1 MEKTM
6 VQQARKLEREPD
18 VVYIAGP
25 MTNIPEYNFPAF
37 YKAEELIRKRYPNAK
52 VFNPARRDIDAGVD
66 PNAME
71 FKTHH
76 DFKRLRRDCMKR
88 DTAAIL
94 DNTPDTDVRDSC
106 LLVLL
111 PGFKQSHG
119 VAVECAL
126 CAYLD
131 WSITFIEQFVTGE

>member
-1 MEKTM
+1 MEKKM
-6 VQQARKLEREPD
+6 VQQSRKLERDPD

-37 YKAEELIRKRYPNAK
+37 FKAEGLIRERYPNAK
-52 VFNPARRDIDAGVD
+52 VFNPAR
-66 PNAME
+66 
-71 FKTHH
+71 
-76 DFKRLRRDCMKR
+76 MKR

-119 VAVECAL
+119 AAVECAL

-131 WSITFIEQFVTGE
+131 WSITFIEQFIIGE